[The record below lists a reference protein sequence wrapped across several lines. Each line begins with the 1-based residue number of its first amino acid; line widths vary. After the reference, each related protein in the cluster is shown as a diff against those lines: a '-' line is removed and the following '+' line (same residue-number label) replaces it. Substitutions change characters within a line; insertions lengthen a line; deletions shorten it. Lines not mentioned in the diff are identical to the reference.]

1 MQSDRYLKAV
11 LTVIAVCLVLICL
24 NLVSSANATSEPSGK
39 YFIAGGA
46 ERHVYRLHT
55 DSGEICVF
63 MIGVNEFQYC
73 TK

>member
-11 LTVIAVCLVLICL
+11 LTVIAACLVLICL

-39 YFIAGGA
+39 YFIAGGG
-46 ERHVYRLHT
+46 ERHIYRLDT
-55 DSGEICVF
+55 DSGEVCVLI
-63 MIGVNEFQYC
+63 IGTENFQYC